1 MPYEIAEI
9 KRIRKKLG
17 LTQSDLA
24 SKSGVSQSLIA
35 KIEAGVLDP
44 AYSKTQKI
52 FETLETYSKKH
63 EQKASDIMQT
73 RIISISPDAK
83 IKDAIAKMKKSDI
96 SQMPVIKD
104 GNVVGVISESVIL
117 DTLLEKKHEYVS
129 EIMKDTPPIVDTSTP
144 LDVVSNL
151 LRFYQMVLVSQKGRL
166 RGIITKSDVISKIKV

>member
-24 SKSGVSQSLIA
+24 AKSGVSQSLIA
-35 KIEAGVLDP
+35 KIEAGVIDP

-52 FETLETYSKKH
+52 FEALESYSKKH

-73 RIISISPDAK
+73 RIISIDPDAK
-83 IKDAIAKMKKSDI
+83 IKDAIVKMKKHDI

-104 GNVVGVISESVIL
+104 DKVLGVISESAIL
-117 DTLLEKKHEYVS
+117 DCLLEKKCEFIS
-129 EIMKDTPPIVDTSTP
+129 EIMKDSPPIVDVSTP

-166 RGIITKSDVISKIKV
+166 KGIITKSDVISKMKV